1 MSETLQ
7 LRLHRAAV
15 SWRTTWWVVTLTAS
29 DGCTGL
35 GESSDAG
42 PGARRVWA
50 EVDALLREGAT
61 VEETIA
67 LLGEGRSDGD
77 PATDADGDDPRRAS
91 NPDRATATAR
101 ARATAPALARAT
113 VGGALEQA
121 LTDLRARRQGRPLWQ
136 VLGAEEARPVHRYA
150 NINRALR
157 TRTPDDFARTAAA
170 AEAAGYTAVKC
181 APFDGL
187 PPALRLRE
195 GLARARAVRRA
206 LRPSTALMVDAH
218 LLLGLDEVLT
228 AAPALAALDLRWL
241 EDAVALDDAEGLAA
255 VHAAGI
261 APLAGGEFATGPA
274 QVRAA
279 LRSGHLGWLL
289 PDVKH
294 SGGYAAALRLADE
307 ARAVGVRVSLHNPSG
322 PVATAAGLH
331 LAAACGP
338 DAETEFAFGEASWRG
353 RSVTPAEPADGAW
366 MTPPQGAGLG
376 IDLDHHWQA
385 HPLPHLDG
393 AA

>member
-1 MSETLQ
+1 MSETVR
-7 LRLHRAAV
+7 LRLLRAAV
-15 SWRTTWWVVTLTAS
+15 SWRTIWWVVELTAS
-29 DGCTGL
+29 DGVIGL

-50 EVDALLREGAT
+50 EVDALLRDGVT
-61 VEETIA
+61 VEQVLA
-67 LLGEGRSDGD
+67 LLGGSGT
-77 PATDADGDDPRRAS
+77 ADDPPR
-91 NPDRATATAR
+91 
-101 ARATAPALARAT
+101 ALARAT
-113 VGGALEQA
+113 VRGALEQG
-121 LTDLRARRQGRPLWQ
+121 LTDLRARQQDRPLWQ
-136 VLGAEEARPVHRYA
+136 FLGAGSARPVHRYA

-187 PPALRLRE
+187 PPEHRLRE
-195 GLARARAVRRA
+195 GLARARAARRA

-218 LLLGLDEVLT
+218 LLLGVDEILA

-241 EDAVALDDAEGLAA
+241 EDAVALDDPEGLAA
-255 VHAAGI
+255 VHTAGI
-261 APLAGGEFATGPA
+261 APLAGGEFATDPD

-279 LRSGHLGWLL
+279 LHSGHLAWLL

-294 SGGYAAALRLADE
+294 SGGFAPALRLADE
-307 ARAVGVRVSLHNPSG
+307 ARRAGVRVSLHNPSG

-338 DAETEFAFGEASWRG
+338 DTETEFAFGEAGWRG
-353 RSVTPAEPADGAW
+353 SSVTPPEPSHGAW

-376 IDLDHHWQA
+376 IRLGCDPDLGGDPHHHWQP
-385 HPLPHLDG
+385 HPLPHLNG
-393 AA
+393 ATG